1 MSISTISEAITVELA
16 ISLGLT
22 ELSVDDKSKVIIEVL
37 EEPKKGFLG
46 MIGNKNAKVK
56 LTLKPDSSKDA
67 VNFLK
72 EVTLCMGIICE
83 IKCNEDDKNLN
94 IEISGDD
101 VHKLIGKRGYTLDSL
116 QYLTN
121 LAVNKGEGNYKN
133 VIIDIENY
141 RERRKEALE
150 KLANN
155 ISKKVLRTGKPVTL
169 EPMSAYER
177 RIIHVALQN
186 NKKVNTTSEGKEP
199 YRYVVISIAE

>member
-1 MSISTISEAITVELA
+1 MSISTISEAMTIELA

-22 ELSVDDKSKVIIEVL
+22 ELSVDDKNKVTIEVL

-46 MIGNKNAKVK
+46 MIGNKNARVK
-56 LTLKPDSSKDA
+56 LTLKPDSTKDA

-72 EVTLCMGIICE
+72 EVTLCMGMICDIESKEVDKNIYIE
-83 IKCNEDDKNLN
+83 IKGEQA
-94 IEISGDD
+94 
-101 VHKLIGKRGYTLDSL
+101 HKLIGKRGYTLDSL

-133 VIIDIENY
+133 IIIDIEDY
-141 RERRKEALE
+141 RQRRKETLE

-177 RIIHVALQN
+177 RIIHMALQN
-186 NKKVNTTSEGKEP
+186 NSSVKTTSEGKEP
-199 YRYVVISIAE
+199 YRYVVISLS

>member
-1 MSISTISEAITVELA
+1 MSRSIIQEAMTVELA

-22 ELSVDDKSKVIIEVL
+22 ELSIADQNKVTIEVL
-37 EEPKKGFLG
+37 EEPKKGLFG

-67 VNFLK
+67 INFLK
-72 EVTLCMGIICE
+72 EVTLCLNMICE
-83 IKCNEDDKNLN
+83 IECREEDKNLY
-94 IEISGDD
+94 IEIKGED

-133 VIIDIENY
+133 VVIDIENY
-141 RERRKEALE
+141 RERRKEAVE
-150 KLANN
+150 TLANN
-155 ISKKVLRTGKPVTL
+155 IAKKVLRTGKSVTL

-177 RIIHVALQN
+177 RIIHVTLQDN
-186 NKKVNTTSEGKEP
+186 PKIKTSSAGKEP
-199 YRYVVISIAE
+199 YRYVVVSLA

>member
-1 MSISTISEAITVELA
+1 MSRSIIQEAMTVELA

-22 ELSVDDKSKVIIEVL
+22 ELSVADESKVTIEVL
-37 EEPKKGFLG
+37 EEPKKGLFG

-67 VNFLK
+67 INFLK
-72 EVTLCMGIICE
+72 EITLCLNMICE
-83 IKCNEDDKNLN
+83 IECKEEDKNLY
-94 IEISGDD
+94 IEIKGDD

-141 RERRKEALE
+141 RERRKEAVE
-150 KLANN
+150 TLANN
-155 ISKKVLRTGKPVTL
+155 IAKKVLRTGKAVTL

-177 RIIHVALQN
+177 RIIHVTLQDN
-186 NKKVNTTSEGKEP
+186 PKIKTSSAGKEP
-199 YRYVVISIAE
+199 YRYVVVSLA

>member
-1 MSISTISEAITVELA
+1 MSRSIIQEAMTVELA

-22 ELSVDDKSKVIIEVL
+22 ELSVSDESKVTIEVL
-37 EEPKKGFLG
+37 EEPKKGLFG

-67 VNFLK
+67 INFLK
-72 EVTLCMGIICE
+72 EITLCLNMICE
-83 IKCNEDDKNLN
+83 IECKEEEKNLY
-94 IEISGDD
+94 IEIKGDD

-141 RERRKEALE
+141 RERRREAVE
-150 KLANN
+150 TLANN
-155 ISKKVLRTGKPVTL
+155 IAKKVLRTGKSVTL

-177 RIIHVALQN
+177 RIIHVTLQDN
-186 NKKVNTTSEGKEP
+186 PKIKTSSAGKEP
-199 YRYVVISIAE
+199 YRYVVVSLA

>member
-1 MSISTISEAITVELA
+1 MSVSTISEAMTIELA

-22 ELSVDDKSKVIIEVL
+22 ELSVSDESKVTIEVL

-56 LTLKPDSSKDA
+56 LTLKPDSTKDA
-67 VNFLK
+67 LNFLK

-83 IKCNEDDKNLN
+83 IKCTEEDKNIN
-94 IEISGDD
+94 IEISGDE

-155 ISKKVLRTGKPVTL
+155 ISKKALRTGKPVTL

-199 YRYVVISIAE
+199 YRYVVISLA